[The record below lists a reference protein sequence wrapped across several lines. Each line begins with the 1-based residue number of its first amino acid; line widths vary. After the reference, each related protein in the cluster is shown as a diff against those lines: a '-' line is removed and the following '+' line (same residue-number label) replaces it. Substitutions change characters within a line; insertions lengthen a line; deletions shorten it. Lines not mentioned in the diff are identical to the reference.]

1 MPPYCLLLMV
11 PKWKPEL
18 KLDLMETFPQ
28 RSPLLRNSFLSFLWQ
43 SLGLNLEKLVQVC
56 IRYIQAGGECP
67 NHSSS
72 VRLWGL
78 CPVTRLMK
86 VKLNFFIWWGHFLL
100 MGRCFGLI
108 WFRTLTEDASSV
120 LQSTDPAKQKS
131 LVPLLPKHELLWPP
145 RQVTVCIK
153 DWWANSLC
161 CNA

>member
-1 MPPYCLLLMV
+1 MV

-43 SLGLNLEKLVQVC
+43 SLGLNLEKLVQMC

-86 VKLNFFIWWGHFLL
+86 VKLNFFIWWGNFLL
-100 MGRCFGLI
+100 MGGCFGLI
-108 WFRTLTEDASSV
+108 WFRTLTEDASVSSRA
-120 LQSTDPAKQKS
+120 QIHQNRN
-131 LVPLLPKHELLWPP
+131 LLSHCCLSMSCYGPQGEW
-145 RQVTVCIK
+145 
-153 DWWANSLC
+153 LC
-161 CNA
+161 ASRTGGQIHFVVMHSFNP